1 VIIKKTITIILH
13 FAIAN
18 TLIIIVYSIY
28 PYYYHWAIGLF
39 CYLIINLIFYRVI
52 PNKHIKGLIN
62 LAKADY
68 KTALKDFE
76 KSHLFFSKHNFF
88 DRYGFIFLLKMSR
101 YSYREAALLNM
112 AFINYKIGNIEEALK
127 LYEKVLSIN
136 SENRIAKKGIKI
148 VEL

>member
-1 VIIKKTITIILH
+1 
-13 FAIAN
+13 
-18 TLIIIVYSIY
+18 
-28 PYYYHWAIGLF
+28 
-39 CYLIINLIFYRVI
+39 
-52 PNKHIKGLIN
+52 
-62 LAKADY
+62 
-68 KTALKDFE
+68 
-76 KSHLFFSKHNFF
+76 
-88 DRYGFIFLLKMSR
+88 MSR

>member
-1 VIIKKTITIILH
+1 MTCVLYVEICLY
-13 FAIAN
+13 
-18 TLIIIVYSIY
+18 LYIIVYSIY

-148 VEL
+148 VELWKTY

>member
-1 VIIKKTITIILH
+1 MTIKKTITIILH
-13 FAIAN
+13 FAIAY
-18 TLIIIVYSIY
+18 TLIVIVYSIY

-52 PNKHIKGLIN
+52 PNKHIKGLRN

-68 KTALKDFE
+68 KTALNDFE
-76 KSHLFFSKHNFF
+76 KSHLLFSKHNFF
-88 DRYGFIFLLKMSR
+88 DRYGFIFLLNMSR

-136 SENRIAKKGIKI
+136 SKNRIAKKGIKI

>member
-1 VIIKKTITIILH
+1 MIIKKTITIILH

-76 KSHLFFSKHNFF
+76 KSHLLFSKHNFF
-88 DRYGFIFLLKMSR
+88 DSYGFIFLLNMSR

-127 LYEKVLSIN
+127 LYEKV
-136 SENRIAKKGIKI
+136 
-148 VEL
+148 